1 MKKEITSGVIWQQIL
16 LFFFPI
22 LFGTFF
28 QQLYNTVDAV
38 LVGQFV
44 GKEALSAV
52 SGAPAMIVSLII
64 GFFTGLASGA
74 TVSISQFY
82 GSGDL
87 KAVSTTTHTAI
98 SFSII
103 GAIVFTVAGYFG
115 SAWMLRA
122 CRVPDDI
129 FEESL
134 IYMQIFFLGLLGT
147 FLYNMGAGILRAI
160 GDSKRPFYFLIV
172 GCVLNI
178 ILDIIF
184 LIPLKMGVAGAA
196 WATVLSQAVSALL
209 IIICLIKD
217 DGPCKLNFSQ
227 LRMDMHYLLKMLRI
241 GIPAGI
247 QSVTYALSNLIIQT
261 SINDFGTDVIAA
273 WGTYGKMDGIFWMT
287 INSFAIAL
295 TTFAGQNYGAG
306 NYARVRRGIKDTML
320 MATISTIAI
329 CSVLFIYAEFLFS
342 LFTKD
347 TAVIEIGA
355 RMVHFLMPTYI
366 IYIYIEILSGGL
378 RGMGDTFIPMLISCG
393 GVCGIRIFWTLFVCP
408 RYPTI
413 EMLELNFPVSW
424 IITLLLFV
432 IYYFIRRKK
441 LMPDLSRD

>member
-1 MKKEITSGVIWQQIL
+1 MKKEITTGVIWQQIL

-28 QQLYNTVDAV
+28 QQLYNTVDAI

-52 SGAPAMIVSLII
+52 SGAPAMIVSLIV

-74 TVSISQFY
+74 TVSISQYY

-87 KAVSTTTHTAI
+87 KSVSVTTHTAI
-98 SFSII
+98 VFSVI
-103 GAIVFTVAGYFG
+103 GAISLTVIGYF
-115 SAWMLRA
+115 SASFFLEL
-122 CRVPDDI
+122 CRVPEDI

-134 IYMQIFFLGLLGT
+134 IYMQIFYLGLLGT

-160 GDSKRPFYFLIV
+160 GDSKRPFYFLIA

-178 ILDIIF
+178 VLDLIF
-184 LIPLKMGVAGAA
+184 LIPLNMGVAGAA
-196 WATVLSQAVSALL
+196 YATIISQAVSALL
-209 IIICLIKD
+209 TMICLILET
-217 DGPCKLNFSQ
+217 GPCKLELSK
-227 LRMDMHYLLKMLRI
+227 LRMERSYLLRMLRI

-247 QSVTYALSNLIIQT
+247 QSVTYALSNLIIQA

-287 INSFAIAL
+287 INSFGIAL
-295 TTFAGQNYGAG
+295 TTFVGQNYGAG
-306 NYARVRRGIKDTML
+306 KYDRVRKGLKDTMV
-320 MATISTIAI
+320 MATITTIGI
-329 CSVLFIYAEFLFS
+329 CSVLFIFAEFLFS

-347 TAVIEIGA
+347 QNVTQIGA

-378 RGMGDTFIPMLISCG
+378 RAMGDTFIPMLLNCI
-393 GVCGIRIFWTLFVCP
+393 GVCGIRIIWTLLICP
-408 RYPTI
+408 LYPTV

-424 IITLLLFV
+424 IITLLMFI
-432 IYYFIRRKK
+432 IYYFAKRKK
-441 LMPDLSRD
+441 LMPDLL

>member
-1 MKKEITSGVIWQQIL
+1 MKKDITTGVIWQQIL

-52 SGAPAMIVSLII
+52 SGAPAMIISLII

-74 TVSISQFY
+74 TVCISQYY
-82 GSGDL
+82 GSKDL
-87 KAVSTTTHTAI
+87 NSVSRTTHTAI
-98 SFSII
+98 VFSII
-103 GAIVFTVAGYFG
+103 GAVVLTIIGYFG
-115 SAWMLRA
+115 SSWFLEL
-122 CRVPDDI
+122 CRVPEDI

-178 ILDIIF
+178 VLDIIF

-196 WATVLSQAVSALL
+196 YATVISQAVSALL
-209 IIICLIKD
+209 TLLCLMRSS
-217 DGPCKLNFSQ
+217 GPCKLEFSK
-227 LRMDMHYLLKMLRI
+227 LRMERFFLGRMLRI
-241 GIPAGI
+241 GIPSGV
-247 QSVTYALSNLIIQT
+247 QSVTYALSNIIIQA

-287 INSFAIAL
+287 VSSFGIAL
-295 TTFAGQNYGAG
+295 TTFVGQNYGAG
-306 NYARVRRGIKDTML
+306 KYDRVRKGMKSTMF
-320 MATISTIAI
+320 MATLATMGI

-347 TAVIEIGA
+347 AAVIEIGA

-366 IYIYIEILSGGL
+366 IYIYIELLSGGL
-378 RGMGDTFIPMLISCG
+378 RAMGDTFIPMIISCG
-393 GVCGIRIFWTLFVCP
+393 GVCGIRFFWTLVICP
-408 RYPTI
+408 LYPTI

-424 IITLLLFV
+424 IVTLLMFL
-432 IYYFIRRKK
+432 IYYFGKRKK
-441 LMPDLSRD
+441 LMPDLA

>member
-1 MKKEITSGVIWQQIL
+1 MKKEITTGIIWQQIL

-74 TVSISQFY
+74 TVSISQYY
-82 GSGDL
+82 GSKDL
-87 KAVSTTTHTAI
+87 TSVAATTHTAVV
-98 SFSII
+98 FSIL
-103 GAIVFTVAGYFG
+103 GAVLLSVIGYFT
-115 SAWMLRA
+115 APQVLEL
-122 CRVPDDI
+122 CRVPAEI

-134 IYMQIFFLGLLGT
+134 TYMQIFYIGLLGT

-160 GDSKRPFYFLIV
+160 GDSKRPFYFLII
-172 GCVLNI
+172 GCLLNI
-178 ILDIIF
+178 VLDIIF
-184 LIPLKMGVAGAA
+184 LITFKMGVAGAA
-196 WATVLSQAVSALL
+196 YATVISQAVSALL
-209 IIICLIKD
+209 IIICLIRET
-217 DGPCKLNFSQ
+217 GPCKLNFRH
-227 LRMDMHYLLKMLRI
+227 LRMERFYLMRMLRI
-241 GIPAGI
+241 GIPAGV
-247 QSVTYALSNLIIQT
+247 QSVTYALSNIIIQA

-287 INSFAIAL
+287 ISSFGIAL
-295 TTFAGQNYGAG
+295 TTFVGQNYGAG
-306 NYARVRRGIKDTML
+306 KYDRVRKGIKDTMV
-320 MATISTIAI
+320 MATFTTLAI
-329 CSVLFIYAEFLFS
+329 CSVLYIYAEFLFS

-347 TAVIEIGA
+347 AAVIQIGA

-378 RGMGDTFIPMLISCG
+378 RAMGDTFIPMLLSCG
-393 GVCGIRIFWTLFVCP
+393 GVCGIRFFWTLVICP
-408 RYPTI
+408 LYPTI

-424 IITLLLFV
+424 IVTLLMFV
-432 IYYFIRRKK
+432 IYYFIKRKK
-441 LMPDLSRD
+441 LMPDLA

>member
-1 MKKEITSGVIWQQIL
+1 MKKEITTGVIWRQIL

-52 SGAPAMIVSLII
+52 SGAPAMIVSLIV

-74 TVSISQFY
+74 TVSISQYY
-82 GSGDL
+82 GSNDM
-87 KAVSTTTHTAI
+87 KSVSITTHTSI
-98 SFSII
+98 VFSII
-103 GAIVFTVAGYFG
+103 GAVILTLIGYFG
-115 SAWMLRA
+115 SGRFLEL
-122 CRVPDDI
+122 CRVPEDI
-129 FEESL
+129 FKESL

-147 FLYNMGAGILRAI
+147 FIYNMGAGILRAI

-178 ILDIIF
+178 ILDVVF
-184 LIPLKMGVAGAA
+184 LIQLKMGVAGAA
-196 WATVLSQAVSALL
+196 YATVISQAVSAIL
-209 IIICLIKD
+209 ITICLIRET
-217 DGPCKLNFSQ
+217 GPCKLELPK
-227 LRMDMHYLLKMLRI
+227 LRMERSYLLRVLRI

-247 QSVTYALSNLIIQT
+247 QSVTYALSNLIIQA

-287 INSFAIAL
+287 ISSFGIAL
-295 TTFAGQNYGAG
+295 TTFVGQNYGAG
-306 NYARVRRGIKDTML
+306 KYDRVRKGMKDTMI
-320 MATISTIAI
+320 MATITTIGI
-329 CSVLFIYAEFLFS
+329 CSVLFIGAEFLFS
-342 LFTKD
+342 LFTTDKN
-347 TAVIEIGA
+347 VIEIGA

-378 RGMGDTFIPMLISCG
+378 RAMGDTLVPMLLSCG
-393 GVCGIRIFWTLFVCP
+393 GVCGIRFFWTLVVCP
-408 RYPTI
+408 LYPTI

-424 IITLLLFV
+424 IITLILF
-432 IYYFIRRKK
+432 IAYYFIKRKK
-441 LMPDLSRD
+441 LMPDLA

>member
-1 MKKEITSGVIWQQIL
+1 MKKDITSGVIWQQIL

-28 QQLYNTVDAV
+28 QQLYNTVDAI

-74 TVSISQFY
+74 TVSISQYY
-82 GSGDL
+82 GSNDL
-87 KAVSTTTHTAI
+87 KSVSLTTHTSI
-98 SFSII
+98 VFSVI
-103 GAIVFTVAGYFG
+103 GALILTVVGYFI
-115 SAWMLRA
+115 SPWLLRI

-129 FEESL
+129 FAESL
-134 IYMQIFFLGLLGT
+134 MYMQIYFLGLLGT

-172 GCVLNI
+172 GCILNI

-184 LIPLKMGVAGAA
+184 LIPMKLGVAGAA
-196 WATVLSQAVSALL
+196 YATVISQAVSALL
-209 IIICLIKD
+209 IILCLLRTE
-217 DGPCKLNFSQ
+217 GPCKLNFSK
-227 LRMDMHYLLKMLRI
+227 LRMESKYLRRMLRI
-241 GIPAGI
+241 GFPAGI
-247 QSVTYALSNLIIQT
+247 QSVTYALSNIIIQT

-273 WGTYGKMDGIFWMT
+273 WGTYGKMDGLFWMT
-287 INSFAIAL
+287 ISSFAIAL
-295 TTFAGQNYGAG
+295 TTFVGQNYGAG
-306 NYARVRRGIKDTML
+306 KYNRVRKGIKDTMV

-329 CSVLFIYAEFLFS
+329 CSVLFVFAEFLFS

-347 TAVIEIGA
+347 AAVIQIGA

-378 RGMGDTFIPMLISCG
+378 RAMGDTFIPMLISCG
-393 GVCGIRIFWTLFVCP
+393 GVCGIRIIWTLFVCP
-408 RYPTI
+408 LYPTI

-424 IITLLLFV
+424 IVTLLMFI
-432 IYYFIRRKK
+432 IYYYVRRKK
-441 LMPDLSRD
+441 LMPDLA

>member
-1 MKKEITSGVIWQQIL
+1 MKKEITTGVIWQQIL

-28 QQLYNTVDAV
+28 QQLYNTIDAV

-74 TVSISQFY
+74 TVSISQYY
-82 GSGDL
+82 GSGDM
-87 KAVSTTTHTAI
+87 KSVSITTHTSI
-98 SFSII
+98 VFSII
-103 GAIVFTVAGYFG
+103 GAILLTVIGYFG
-115 SAWMLRA
+115 SEWFLEL
-122 CRVPDDI
+122 CRVPEDI
-129 FEESL
+129 FKESL
-134 IYMQIFFLGLLGT
+134 TYMQIFFLGILGT

-178 ILDIIF
+178 VLDILF

-196 WATVLSQAVSALL
+196 YATIISQAVSALL
-209 IIICLIKD
+209 IIICLIRET
-217 DGPCKLNFSQ
+217 GPCKLELQ
-227 LRMDMHYLLKMLRI
+227 KLRMERSCLFRILRI

-247 QSVTYALSNLIIQT
+247 QSVTYALSNLIIQA
-261 SINDFGTDVIAA
+261 SINDFGTDTIAA

-287 INSFAIAL
+287 INAFGIAL
-295 TTFAGQNYGAG
+295 TTFVGQNYGAG
-306 NYARVRRGIKDTML
+306 KYDRVRKGIKDTML
-320 MATISTIAI
+320 MATITTIGI
-329 CSVLFIYAEFLFS
+329 CSVLFINAEFLFS

-347 TAVIEIGA
+347 AAVIRIGA

-366 IYIYIEILSGGL
+366 LYIYIEILSGGL
-378 RGMGDTFIPMLISCG
+378 RAMGDTFIPMLLNCG
-393 GVCGIRIFWTLFVCP
+393 GICGIRIFWTLIVFP
-408 RYPTI
+408 LYPTV

-424 IITLLLFV
+424 IITLLMFL
-432 IYYFIRRKK
+432 IYYFMKRKQ
-441 LMPDLSRD
+441 LMPDLI

>member
-1 MKKEITSGVIWQQIL
+1 MKKEITTGVIWQQIL

-22 LFGTFF
+22 LLGTFF

-64 GFFTGLASGA
+64 GFFTGLSSGA
-74 TVSISQFY
+74 TVSISQYY
-82 GSGDL
+82 GSNDM
-87 KAVSTTTHTAI
+87 KSVSVTTHTSMI
-98 SFSII
+98 FSII
-103 GAIVFTVAGYFG
+103 GAIVMMVIGYLG
-115 SAWMLRA
+115 SGWFLEL
-122 CRVPDDI
+122 CRVPADI

-134 IYMQIFFLGLLGT
+134 IYMQIYFLGLPGT
-147 FLYNMGAGILRAI
+147 FLYNMGAGVLRAI

-178 ILDIIF
+178 VLDVIF
-184 LIPLKMGVAGAA
+184 LIPLEMGVAGAA
-196 WATVLSQAVSALL
+196 YATILSQAVSALL
-209 IIICLIKD
+209 IILCLVRET
-217 DGPCKLNFSQ
+217 GPCKLEFPK
-227 LRMDMHYLLKMLRI
+227 LHMERFYLIRMLRI

-247 QSVTYALSNLIIQT
+247 QSVTYALSNLIIQA

-273 WGTYGKMDGIFWMT
+273 WGVYGKMDGIFWMT
-287 INSFAIAL
+287 IGSFGIAL
-295 TTFAGQNYGAG
+295 TTFVGQNYGAG
-306 NYARVRRGIKDTML
+306 KYDRVRKGIKDTMV
-320 MATISTIAI
+320 MAIITAIGI
-329 CSVLFIYAEFLFS
+329 CSVLFIFAEFLFS

-347 TAVIEIGA
+347 VNVIQIGA

-366 IYIYIEILSGGL
+366 IYIFIEILSGGL
-378 RGMGDTFIPMLISCG
+378 RSMGDTFIPMLINCV
-393 GVCGIRIFWTLFVCP
+393 GVCGIRIVWTLFICP

-424 IITLLLFV
+424 IVTLLLFI
-432 IYYFIRRKK
+432 IYYFMKRKK
-441 LMPDLSRD
+441 LMPDLA

>member
-1 MKKEITSGVIWQQIL
+1 MKKEITTGVIWQQIL

-52 SGAPAMIVSLII
+52 SGAPAMIVSLIV

-74 TVSISQFY
+74 TVSISHYY

-87 KAVSTTTHTAI
+87 KSVSVTTRTAI
-98 SFSII
+98 LFSVI
-103 GAIVFTVAGYFG
+103 GAIILTVIGYFG
-115 SAWMLRA
+115 SPWFLRL

-129 FEESL
+129 FRESL
-134 IYMQIFFLGLLGT
+134 IYMQIYFLGLLGT

-178 ILDIIF
+178 VLDILF
-184 LIPLKMGVAGAA
+184 LLPLKMGVAGAA
-196 WATVLSQAVSALL
+196 YATIISQAVSALL
-209 IIICLIKD
+209 IMICLIRET
-217 DGPCKLNFSQ
+217 GPCKLELHK
-227 LRMDMHYLLKMLRI
+227 LRLERFYLLRMLRI

-247 QSVTYALSNLIIQT
+247 QSVTYALSNLIIQA

-287 INSFAIAL
+287 INSFGIAL
-295 TTFAGQNYGAG
+295 TTFVGQNYGAG
-306 NYARVRRGIKDTML
+306 KYDRVRRGIKDTMV
-320 MATISTIAI
+320 MATVTTLGI
-329 CSVLFIYAEFLFS
+329 CSVLFIFAEFLFS
-342 LFTKD
+342 LFTPD
-347 TAVIEIGA
+347 AAVIEIGA

-378 RGMGDTFIPMLISCG
+378 RAMGDTFIPMLLSCG
-393 GVCGIRIFWTLFVCP
+393 GVCGIRILWTLIICP
-408 RYPTI
+408 LYPTI

-424 IITLLLFV
+424 IITLLMFI
-432 IYYFIRRKK
+432 IYYFMKRKK
-441 LMPDLSRD
+441 LMADLKS

>member
-1 MKKEITSGVIWQQIL
+1 MKKEITTGVIWQQIL

-28 QQLYNTVDAV
+28 QQLYNTVDAM

-64 GFFTGLASGA
+64 GFFTGIASGA
-74 TVSISQFY
+74 TVSISQYY
-82 GSGDL
+82 GSNDL
-87 KAVSTTTHTAI
+87 KSVSATTYTAVA
-98 SFSII
+98 FSIV
-103 GAIVFTVAGYFG
+103 GAIVFSIVGYFTSG
-115 SAWMLRA
+115 WVLRL
-122 CRVPDDI
+122 CRVPEDI

-134 IYMQIFFLGLLGT
+134 VYMQIFSLGLLGT

-172 GCVLNI
+172 GCLLNI
-178 ILDIIF
+178 VLDILF
-184 LIPLKMGVAGAA
+184 LIPLKMGVKGAA
-196 WATVLSQAVSALL
+196 YATVISQAVSAFLILL
-209 IIICLIKD
+209 CLIRET
-217 DGPCKLNFSQ
+217 GPCKVE
-227 LRMDMHYLLKMLRI
+227 LRKLRIEKFFLKRVLRI
-241 GIPAGI
+241 GIPTGI
-247 QSVTYALSNLIIQT
+247 QSVTYALSNIIIQA

-287 INSFAIAL
+287 INSFGIAL
-295 TTFAGQNYGAG
+295 TTFVGQNYGAG
-306 NYARVRRGIKDTML
+306 KYDRVRKGIKATMG
-320 MATISTIAI
+320 MVTFSAIAI

-347 TAVIEIGA
+347 AAVIEIGA

-366 IYIYIEILSGGL
+366 LYIYIEVLSGGL
-378 RGMGDTFIPMLISCG
+378 RAMGDTFVPMLLSCG
-393 GVCGIRIFWTLFVCP
+393 GVCGIRFLWTLVICP
-408 RYPTI
+408 MYPTI

-424 IITLLLFV
+424 FVTLVMF
-432 IYYFIRRKK
+432 IAYYFARRKK
-441 LMPDLSRD
+441 LMPDLA

>member
-1 MKKEITSGVIWQQIL
+1 MKKEITTGVIWQQIL

-44 GKEALSAV
+44 GKVALSAV

-74 TVSISQFY
+74 TVSISQYY
-82 GSGDL
+82 GSNDL
-87 KAVSTTTHTAI
+87 KSVSVTTHTAI
-98 SFSII
+98 VFSIM
-103 GAIVFTVAGYFG
+103 GALILTVTGYFI
-115 SAWMLRA
+115 SPWLLRI
-122 CRVPDDI
+122 CRVPEDI
-129 FEESL
+129 FTESR
-134 IYMQIFFLGLLGT
+134 IYMQIYFLGLLGT

-172 GCVLNI
+172 GCLLNI
-178 ILDIIF
+178 VLDIIF

-196 WATVLSQAVSALL
+196 YATIISQAVSALL
-209 IIICLIKD
+209 IILCLIRKE
-217 DGPCKLNFSQ
+217 GPCKLELPK
-227 LRMDMHYLLKMLRI
+227 LRIDYKYLRRILRI
-241 GIPAGI
+241 GFPAGI
-247 QSVTYALSNLIIQT
+247 QSVTYALSNIIIQT

-273 WGTYGKMDGIFWMT
+273 WGTYGKMDGLFWMT
-287 INSFAIAL
+287 ISSFAIAL
-295 TTFAGQNYGAG
+295 TTFVGQNYGAG
-306 NYARVRRGIKDTML
+306 KYDRVRKGIKDTMV

-329 CSVLFIYAEFLFS
+329 CSVLFIFAEFLFS

-347 TAVIEIGA
+347 TAVIQIGA

-366 IYIYIEILSGGL
+366 IYIYIELLSGGL
-378 RGMGDTFIPMLISCG
+378 RAMGDTFIPMLISCG
-393 GVCGIRIFWTLFVCP
+393 GVCGIRFFWTLFVCP
-408 RYPTI
+408 LYPSI

-424 IITLLLFV
+424 IVTLLLFV
-432 IYYFIRRKK
+432 IYYYVRRKR
-441 LMPDLSRD
+441 LMPDLA